1 MMKEGFS
8 LFLVN
13 TLYVADKIME
23 GGGGGDSAISFR
35 FFFPDSDF
43 FYIIIQ
49 IGLSLRVAGLH
60 LAPNLIL
67 KIKYTPLLIGQYHM
81 YFYDS

>member
-1 MMKEGFS
+1 MKEGFS

-23 GGGGGDSAISFR
+23 GGGGGGRFR
-35 FFFPDSDF
+35 NIIQVFFPDSDF

-49 IGLSLRVAGLH
+49 IGLSWRVAGLH

-67 KIKYTPLLIGQYHM
+67 KIKYTPPPQ
-81 YFYDS
+81 

>member
-13 TLYVADKIME
+13 TLYIADKII
-23 GGGGGDSAISFR
+23 GGGGGGGEI
-35 FFFPDSDF
+35 PQYHSDF
-43 FYIIIQ
+43 FYIQ
-49 IGLSLRVAGLH
+49 IGLSWRVAGLH

-67 KIKYTPLLIGQYHM
+67 KITYTPFLNRTVLHVLL
-81 YFYDS
+81 